1 MLRIVEWEEREI
13 KLHQEE
19 IEVFN
24 LGSSEE
30 KKEDVQNFIQR
41 DRIRIERD
49 FNGFGVPRLSGVL
62 DQRDAA
68 KMLAQTKRKNLSL

>member
-1 MLRIVEWEEREI
+1 MEWEEREI

-30 KKEDVQNFIQR
+30 KKEVKVGTYVSADAREELEALLR
-41 DRIRIERD
+41 DYQDI
-49 FNGFGVPRLSGVL
+49 FAWSY
-62 DQRDAA
+62 
-68 KMLAQTKRKNLSL
+68 